1 MNLPTSKIAHFPL
14 GLLLG
19 LGAVLLLST
28 CTSGAERAEQ
38 SAPIGKQEESPDRVE
53 LPVETQQAL
62 GLQFARAERRN
73 PARTIRLT
81 GTVGPD
87 ARKVAEIRPL
97 SRGRLGFVS
106 ATTGD
111 RVRKGQTLAVYDDI
125 ELGDLIAQRAAA
137 VARLQQAESEAEVA
151 RQALDRARQLV
162 EIGALSRAERERRQA
177 DYDQALSQIDET
189 KTAVGQLDQKMARLG
204 TAPGGVEPS
213 SSGKPGSSPTPV
225 SPLVAPLSGVVIEAD
240 ASEGEVIDSS
250 DVLFRIA
257 DISTVWVQG
266 NLHEENIGLIHRGM
280 QASITVV
287 AYPGR
292 PFKGRVTYVSDLLDP
307 DSRTARVRCEVSNPD
322 WTLKLGMFST
332 VEIGVDKGRPM
343 LLVPAA
349 ALQTVDGESV
359 VFVRRSPT
367 EFEKRLVRIG
377 KKGDGWVE
385 IVGGLSEGAE
395 VVGEGSFRIKA
406 ALLRGSLAEED
417 D

>member
-1 MNLPTSKIAHFPL
+1 MDLPTSKIAHVPL

-28 CTSGAERAEQ
+28 CTTAPERGQQ
-38 SAPIGKQEESPDRVE
+38 STPVSTQEESPDRIE
-53 LPVETQQAL
+53 LPVETQHAL
-62 GLQFARAERRN
+62 GLQFAQAGRRN
-73 PARTIRLT
+73 LERTIRLT
-81 GTVGPD
+81 GTVRPD
-87 ARKVAEIRPL
+87 ARKMAEIRPL
-97 SRGRLGFVS
+97 TRGRLSVVS

-125 ELGDLIAQRAAA
+125 ELGDLIAQRASAL
-137 VARLQQAESEAEVA
+137 ARLQQAESEAEVA

-204 TAPGGVEPS
+204 TAPGAVEPS
-213 SSGKPGSSPTPV
+213 NSEKPGSSPTPV

-257 DISTVWVQG
+257 DISTVWVEG
-266 NLHEENIGLIHRGM
+266 NLHEEDISLVHPGM
-280 QASITVV
+280 QASVTVV
-287 AYPGR
+287 AYPDR
-292 PFKGRVTYVSDLLDP
+292 PFQGRVTYVSDLLDR
-307 DSRTARVRCEVSNPD
+307 DSRTAPVRCEVPNPD
-322 WTLKLGMFST
+322 WALKLGMFAT
-332 VEIGVDKGRPM
+332 VEIGVDEGRPM
-343 LLVPAA
+343 LIVPAA

-367 EFEKRLVRIG
+367 EFEKRVVRTG
-377 KKGDGWVE
+377 EEGDGRVE
-385 IVGGLSEGAE
+385 ILDGLSEGDE
-395 VVGEGSFRIKA
+395 VVGAGSFQIKA